1 MLTICG
7 RATVTASEDT
17 VAIRERGKHE
27 INRLGNWLGEQSCG
41 LTIQLGAFVKLL
53 EYSLLTHGHDY
64 KAELGLRQGP
74 VCMK

>member
-41 LTIQLGAFVKLL
+41 LTI
-53 EYSLLTHGHDY
+53 
-64 KAELGLRQGP
+64 
-74 VCMK
+74 